1 VGLTKS
7 VALESVGQGVTCNAV
22 CPGWFR
28 TPLVEGQIQDQA
40 RNNNISPE
48 EVMSRILLARQPRL
62 IEPSEI
68 AGVVAFLCGDAAAT
82 ITGATISPD
91 LGTTAQ

>member
-1 VGLTKS
+1 LTKS

-22 CPGWFR
+22 CPGWVR

-40 RNNNISPE
+40 RHNNISPE
-48 EVMSRILLARQPRL
+48 EVTSRILLARQPRL
-62 IEPSEI
+62 IEPAEI
-68 AGVVAFLCGDAAAT
+68 AGVVAFLCSDAAAT
-82 ITGATISPD
+82 ITGTTISPD

>member
-1 VGLTKS
+1 V
-7 VALESVGQGVTCNAV
+7 
-22 CPGWFR
+22 R

-40 RNNNISPE
+40 RHTTISPE

-68 AGVVAFLCGDAAAT
+68 AGVVAFLCSDAAAT
-82 ITGATISPD
+82 ITGTTISPD